1 MVVGGSSDGHG
12 NNVDS
17 VNFWCQFEFMKTLKT
32 IAVSGATG
40 RQGGAVIR
48 HLLNSG
54 GFRVRAISR
63 NKNSPVAERLVSR
76 VAEVVE
82 ADFDNPS
89 SLEKALAGA
98 DGVFSVQNYW
108 EKGIGFDGEI
118 RQGKNLAN
126 AAKTAGVKHFVQ
138 STMATGAMGFS
149 SEMKHFRSKAVL
161 EDHIDSIGLPRT
173 FLGTVTFMDNVLF
186 PDLGGAWTFPFL
198 SGILGPSTPY
208 HLLAVDDIGGITAAV
223 FAEPER
229 FMGRKINLAGDTSSV
244 PELKIA
250 YREATGKNPK
260 RLKFPVWLCRM
271 INKEFV
277 CQLEWQRAGG
287 WTFGTGEARSVY
299 PGMTSFK
306 DFLIKHGVK
315 NL

>member
-1 MVVGGSSDGHG
+1 
-12 NNVDS
+12 
-17 VNFWCQFEFMKTLKT
+17 MKKLKT

-40 RQGGAVIR
+40 RQGGAVVR
-48 HLLNSG
+48 HLLKSG
-54 GFRVRAISR
+54 EFRVRALCR
-63 NKNSPVAERLVSR
+63 NQNSSAAERLVSQG
-76 VAEVVE
+76 AEVVE
-82 ADFDNPS
+82 ADFDNSP

-126 AAKTAGVKHFVQ
+126 AAKTSGVKHFVQ
-138 STMATGAMGFS
+138 STMATGAMAFS
-149 SEMKHFRSKAVL
+149 AEMKHFRSKAIL
-161 EDHIDSIGLPRT
+161 EDHIDGIGLPRT

-186 PDLGGAWTFPFL
+186 PELGGAWTFPFL
-198 SGILGPSTPY
+198 TGILGSATPY
-208 HLLAVDDIGGITAAV
+208 HLLAVDDIGGVASAV

-271 INKEFV
+271 ITREFV
-277 CQLEWQRAGG
+277 SQLEWQRSGG
-287 WTFGTGEARSVY
+287 WTFGTEEAQSVY
-299 PGMTSFK
+299 RGMQSFK
-306 DFLIKHGVK
+306 DFLIQHGVK